1 MLFPP
6 LLLNKDG
13 RGLAQVAD
21 LSSHGVLLYARS
33 GVFSQGETV
42 SGWLQSSP
50 IDEEELVV
58 AVALNV
64 RWISEDQE
72 RGWSRVGC
80 EMYPMDERS
89 MSTLQRLI
97 EKAAP

>member
-21 LSSHGVLLYARS
+21 LSFHGLLLYARS

-42 SGWLQSSP
+42 LGWLQSSP
-50 IDEEELVV
+50 IDDEEMVV
-58 AVALNV
+58 AVGLNV
-64 RWISEDQE
+64 RWISEDPE

-80 EMYPMDERS
+80 ELHPLDQRS
-89 MSTLQRLI
+89 TTTLQRMI